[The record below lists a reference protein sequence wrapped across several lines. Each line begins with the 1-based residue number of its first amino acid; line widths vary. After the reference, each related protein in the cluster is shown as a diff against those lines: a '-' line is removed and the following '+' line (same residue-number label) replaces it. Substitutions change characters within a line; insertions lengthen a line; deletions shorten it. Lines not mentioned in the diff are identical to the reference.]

1 MLSEKNLHPYQQEG
15 VKFILQHD
23 KAGLFLDCGLGK
35 TVTTLTAIKKLM
47 YEDLSISRCLI
58 VAPKRV
64 CETVWAEEA
73 ERWEHLSCLTF
84 SKVIGEEKK
93 RIKALKEEADIYI
106 ISRDNIIWFCNY
118 ARTKMKEGF
127 MFDALII
134 DESSSFKSTSAKRF
148 KEFKKFIPFFQ
159 RIIIL
164 TGTPAPNGYMDLWP
178 QLYFLDEGERLGRT
192 ITAYRT
198 TFFHPVVMVG
208 NVVYKYGINDGAE
221 AVINNRIKDICM
233 SMKAED
239 YLTLPE
245 YINNVIHVKLTPE
258 LKAEYKDFERE
269 KIMELKEY
277 EGNATIIA
285 ASSAAAAINKLMQFA
300 NGSVYDEYKDAH
312 QIHDLKLEAL
322 KELIES
328 LNGEPALIA
337 YSFQFDKDKIKSV
350 LREYHPR
357 ELKTKQDVEDW
368 NNGKIQVL
376 IAHPASVGHGLNLQ
390 RGGHNIIW
398 YGLTWSLELY
408 IQFNARL
415 YRQGQQSKSVFI
427 HHIITDG
434 TFDEKAYAALQAKES
449 VQTAFL
455 NCLKQK

>member
-1 MLSEKNLHPYQQEG
+1 
-15 VKFILQHD
+15 
-23 KAGLFLDCGLGK
+23 
-35 TVTTLTAIKKLM
+35 
-47 YEDLSISRCLI
+47 
-58 VAPKRV
+58 
-64 CETVWAEEA
+64 
-73 ERWEHLSCLTF
+73 
-84 SKVIGEEKK
+84 
-93 RIKALKEEADIYI
+93 
-106 ISRDNIIWFCNY
+106 
-118 ARTKMKEGF
+118 
-127 MFDALII
+127 
-134 DESSSFKSTSAKRF
+134 
-148 KEFKKFIPFFQ
+148 
-159 RIIIL
+159 
-164 TGTPAPNGYMDLWP
+164 MDLWP

-368 NNGKIQVL
+368 NDGKIQVL